1 MVSALL
7 LAHNLITTI
16 PAFQWELALSLKQTS
31 LYLSLSLNN
40 MESGEFLD
48 KIKWFKGRSCLK
60 IDVLYK
66 IWDFLHIDLS
76 IPCI

>member
-7 LAHNLITTI
+7 LAHNLIATI
-16 PAFQWELALSLKQTS
+16 PAFQSELALSLKQTS
-31 LYLSLSLNN
+31 LYLSLSINN